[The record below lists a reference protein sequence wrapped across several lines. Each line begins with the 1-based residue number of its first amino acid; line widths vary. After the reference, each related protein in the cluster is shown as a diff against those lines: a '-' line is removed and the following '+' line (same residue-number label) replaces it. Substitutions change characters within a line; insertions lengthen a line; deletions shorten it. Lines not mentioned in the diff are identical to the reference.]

1 MERNRVVI
9 TGLGVVAPT
18 AVGIRD
24 FESGL
29 KGGRSGIRY
38 HPELKALNFSCC
50 IGGKPEVAEADLKA
64 VFTPLELQQV
74 FSNGLAFG
82 ILAGM
87 QAWDDAGL
95 SLAAEGAESI
105 PDWDGGVV
113 FGNGS
118 SAVTRFREAIYKID
132 AGETRRLG
140 STSVGQTMVSN
151 VSAWLGGK
159 LGLGNQVTTNA
170 AACATGTESILMG
183 YQRIRDGEAER
194 MLTGSTSDGGPYIW
208 AGFDAMR
215 VCTYKHNL
223 DPERGSRPLSAT
235 ASGFVPGAGAGAL
248 MLESLDSARQR
259 GARIYAELAG
269 GHVNAGGQRG
279 GGSMTAPN
287 AAAVQRCIAKAIQSA
302 GLRSEEIDMISG
314 HLTATGKDIAELQNW
329 WQALQVDKAHFPFVQ
344 ALKSHIGHCLSAAGS
359 IETVAAVLQLD
370 QGFLFPNLNCEDL
383 HPEVEKL
390 IGSEKVPQAYAE
402 HPIATVAKV
411 SLGFGDVNACLI
423 LKRFEA

>member
-1 MERNRVVI
+1 MKDRKVVV

-18 AVGIRD
+18 GTGVAD
-24 FESGL
+24 FEAGL
-29 KGGRSGIRY
+29 RSGRSGIRY
-38 HPELKALNFSCC
+38 HPDLKALNFSCC
-50 IGGKPEVAEADLKA
+50 IAGQPELHEDDLEAA
-64 VFTPLELQQV
+64 FTPLERQQE

-82 ILAGM
+82 ILAGL
-87 QAWDDAGL
+87 QAWQDAGL
-95 SLAAEGAESI
+95 RPAAAGAESE
-105 PDWDGGVV
+105 PDWDSGVI

-132 AGETRRLG
+132 AGDTRRLG

-170 AACATGTESILMG
+170 SACATGTESILMA
-183 YQRIRDGEAER
+183 YQRIRSGEAER
-194 MLTGSTSDGGPYIW
+194 MLAGSTSDGGPYIW

-215 VCTYKHNL
+215 VCTYKHNM
-223 DPERGSRPLSAT
+223 DPGRGSRPLSAT

-248 MLESLDSARQR
+248 VLESLDSARKR
-259 GARIYAELAG
+259 GAPVYAELAG
-269 GHVNAGGQRG
+269 GHINSGGQRG

-287 AAAVQRCIAKAIQSA
+287 PEAVQRCIKSA
-302 GLRSEEIDMISG
+302 MNAAGIAPESIDVLNG
-314 HLTATGKDIAELQNW
+314 HLTATGKDVVELQNW
-329 WQALQVDKAHFPFVQ
+329 WQALQVEKTRFPFVQ

-359 IETVAAVLQLD
+359 IEAVAAVLQLSR
-370 QGFLFPNLNCEDL
+370 GFLFPNLNSEDL

-390 IGSEKVPQAYAE
+390 IGREKVPRVLE
-402 HPIATVAKV
+402 ERPIGAIAKL

-423 LKRFEA
+423 FKKL